1 MKWKTLGRSA
11 KALTVSLALGL
22 GMTACTRDYTVAY
35 VYATAATRTTM
46 GVVNAYAVDYASGA
60 LQQLAD
66 SPIPSGGSNP
76 VALVA
81 TPNGNYIYV
90 VNHDTSQVVQFDV
103 GTDGK
108 LYAENS
114 YNVVQGSGVAGSF
127 PVAATIDPT
136 GTFLYVA
143 FTFQNGFT
151 TASPGPGGVATFPI
165 NTDGTLGTPLTSMV
179 TGTALPYVQ
188 TGFNPVGIVASA
200 YNHFVYVVEQ
210 DTTTSAQGVTSSVGS
225 LLTFSAN
232 ATTGALTAVPGPVS
246 IIGAVTGT
254 PVGVRPS
261 AIAEDPSAR
270 FLYISDQVTNQLFG
284 FLVTANGAPQ
294 TMASSPY
301 TTGSFPLGVTV
312 DPRGSFVY
320 VANNNDNTI
329 STYAVNVT
337 TGALSGSGSSAV
349 STGPTCV
356 SIEPARGIYLY
367 TSNNR
372 DNTVSADQLDPH
384 SGALQNVQ
392 GTPYTASALPT
403 CITTV
408 ANGAHPTQ
416 LVPAN

>member
-11 KALTVSLALGL
+11 KALTVSMALGL
-22 GMTACTRDYTVAY
+22 GMTACSRDYTVAY
-35 VYATAATRTTM
+35 VYATSATTSTM
-46 GVVNAYAVDYASGA
+46 GVINGYAVDYASGA

-76 VALVA
+76 VTLVA
-81 TPNGNYIYV
+81 TPNGKYIYV
-90 VNHDTSQVVQFDV
+90 VNHDTSSVVQFNV

-108 LYAENS
+108 LYAQNT
-114 YNVVQGSGVAGSF
+114 YTVVQGSGATGSF

-151 TASPGPGGVATFPI
+151 TARPGPGGVATFPI
-165 NTDGTLGTPLTSMV
+165 NADGTLGTALTSNAS
-179 TGTALPYVQ
+179 GTTLPYVQ
-188 TGFNPVGIVASA
+188 VGFNPVGIIASA

-210 DTTTSAQGVTSSVGS
+210 DTATSLQGVTSNVGNIV
-225 LLTFSAN
+225 TFSAN
-232 ATTGALTAVPGPVS
+232 ATSGALTQVAGSVS
-246 IIGAVTGT
+246 ITGTVTG
-254 PVGVRPS
+254 VGVGTHPA

-270 FLYISDQVTNQLFG
+270 FLYVTDQATNNLFG
-284 FLVTANGAPQ
+284 FLVTTNGLPAS
-294 TMASSPY
+294 MNSSPFS
-301 TTGSFPLGVTV
+301 TGSLPLGVTV

-320 VANNNDNTI
+320 VANNNDNTV

-337 TGALSGSGSSAV
+337 NGSLSGSGSTGV

-356 SIEPARGIYLY
+356 TIEPARGIYLY

-372 DNTVSADQLDPH
+372 DNSISADQLNPH

-403 CITTV
+403 CIVAV
-408 ANGAHPTQ
+408 ANGSHPTQ
-416 LVPAN
+416 LVTP

>member
-11 KALTVSLALGL
+11 KALTVSMALGL
-22 GMTACTRDYTVAY
+22 GMTACSRDYTLAY
-35 VYATAATRTTM
+35 VYATSATTSTT

-66 SPIPSGGSNP
+66 SPLPSGGSNP
-76 VALVA
+76 VALVGS
-81 TPNGNYIYV
+81 PNGNYIYV
-90 VNHDTSQVVQFDV
+90 VNHDTSTVVQFNV

-108 LYAENS
+108 LYAQNT
-114 YNVVQGSGVAGSF
+114 YNVVQGAGATGSF
-127 PVAATIDPT
+127 PVAATIDPS

-151 TASPGPGGVATFPI
+151 SASPGPGGVATFPI
-165 NTDGTLGTPLTSMV
+165 NTDGSLGTALTS
-179 TGTALPYVQ
+179 TASGTTLPYVQ
-188 TGFNPVGIVASA
+188 VGFNPVGIVASA
-200 YNHFVYVVEQ
+200 YNHFVYIVEQ
-210 DTTTSAQGVTSSVGS
+210 DTATSASGVTSSVGNIV
-225 LLTFSAN
+225 TFSAN
-232 ATTGALTAVPGPVS
+232 SISGALTQVAGSVQITGS
-246 IIGAVTGT
+246 VTG
-254 PVGVRPS
+254 VGVGTHPA

-270 FLYISDQVTNQLFG
+270 FLYITDEATNQLFG
-284 FLVTANGAPQ
+284 FLVTASGLPQ
-294 TMASSPY
+294 PMNSSY
-301 TTGSFPLGVTV
+301 ATGSFPLGVTV

-320 VANNNDNTI
+320 VANNNDNTV

-337 TGALSGSGSSAV
+337 NGTLSGSGSTGV

-372 DNTVSADQLDPH
+372 DNSISANQLNPN

-403 CITTV
+403 CIIAV
-408 ANGAHPTQ
+408 ANGAHASQ
-416 LVPAN
+416 LVTQ